1 MFQVGQIFPDRRKVG
16 NGSRY
21 GYPVVLVGVSNMS
34 LEAMLGL
41 GDAHDSQAVTDGSM
55 TMTRHD
61 LIEASRQLAGQL
73 QATVDPTARV
83 GITAS
88 SGVRGVV
95 DVLGCLLSARS
106 TALLPT
112 DGLGGNQPLEI
123 AQAAHCQAVVN
134 RGAVEV
140 VPLVSDKLECL
151 TSYGLESADSPE
163 RLVLF
168 TSGTT
173 SLPKGVRLSEANLL
187 AHLTAMLRTAVRWGP
202 GDRVGQTLTMSHSFG
217 LSMALLALATR
228 TPLVMLPDGVPGRRL
243 AEAMDANR
251 VTVYA
256 CVPYFLRLMATRGID
271 LGGSAAR
278 NLKHLYLA
286 GGGVSD
292 ADLVQLL
299 PNYSGE
305 TYLMYGLTEAT
316 ARVAVRRG
324 KDGAPSN
331 SVGLPLP
338 GIHVR
343 IVGPD
348 GQPLPTGETGRV
360 QVFSPTL
367 MIGYLG
373 DAPRLP
379 GDPLTT
385 TDLGH
390 VDTAG
395 NLYIT
400 GREAEMMN
408 FRGNRVS
415 LLAIE
420 AQVDGIDGVLK
431 CRLRPDSREEDA
443 PAELLII
450 AEPGA
455 DQKPIRM
462 AALRTVVPKGLVR
475 QITFVDELPTTRSGK
490 AIRR

>member
-1 MFQVGQIFPDRRKVG
+1 
-16 NGSRY
+16 
-21 GYPVVLVGVSNMS
+21 MS
-34 LEAMLGL
+34 LELILGL
-41 GDAHDSQAVTDGSM
+41 GNSPDLEAVTDGW
-55 TMTRHD
+55 TTLTRRD
-61 LIEASRQLAGQL
+61 LVAASRQLAGRL
-73 QATVDPTARV
+73 EATVDPTARV
-83 GITAS
+83 GVS
-88 SGVRGVV
+88 SSVGVQGLV
-95 DVLGCLLSARS
+95 DVLGCLLSNRS

-112 DGLGGNQPLEI
+112 DGLGSEQPREV
-123 AQAAHCQAVVN
+123 ATAARCQAVVSN
-134 RGAVEV
+134 GAVNGV
-140 VPLVSDKLECL
+140 HPVGDKEKEFA
-151 TSYGLESADSPE
+151 THGLGPGDSPE

-187 AHLTAMLRTAVRWGP
+187 AHLTAMLRTAVPWES
-202 GDRVGQTLTMSHSFG
+202 GDRVGQTLTLSHSFG

-228 TPLVMLPDGVPGRRL
+228 TPLVMLPDGAPGRRL
-243 AEAMDANR
+243 AEAMDANG

-271 LGGSAAR
+271 LGGSAGR
-278 NLKHLYLA
+278 SLKHLYLA

-292 ADLVQLL
+292 ADLAALL
-299 PNYSGE
+299 PNYTGE

-324 KDGAPSN
+324 SDGAPSN

-343 IVGPD
+343 IVGSD
-348 GQPLPTGETGRV
+348 GEPLPVGETGRV

-367 MIGYLG
+367 MIGYVG
-373 DAPRLP
+373 DEPRRP
-379 GDPLTT
+379 GDPITT

-390 VDTAG
+390 LDTAG

-415 LLAIE
+415 LPAVE
-420 AQVDGIDGVLK
+420 ALIDDIDGVLQS
-431 CRLRPDSREEDA
+431 RLRPDSREEDA
-443 PAELLII
+443 PAELLIV

-455 DQKPIRM
+455 EQKPIRM
-462 AALRTVVPKGLVR
+462 SVLRTVVPKGLVR
-475 QITFVDELPTTRSGK
+475 QITFVDHLPTTRSGK
-490 AIRR
+490 AIRH

>member
-1 MFQVGQIFPDRRKVG
+1 
-16 NGSRY
+16 
-21 GYPVVLVGVSNMS
+21 MS
-34 LEAMLGL
+34 LEDMLGV
-41 GDAHDSQAVTDGSM
+41 GDSPDREAVTDGTTTLNRRDLM
-55 TMTRHD
+55 GAARH
-61 LIEASRQLAGQL
+61 LAGRL
-73 QATVDPTARV
+73 RSTVEPTARV
-83 GITAS
+83 GVTS
-88 SGVRGVV
+88 VGVQGLV
-95 DVLGCLLSARS
+95 DVLGCLLSNRS

-112 DGLGGNQPLEI
+112 DGLGSEQPLDV
-123 AQAAHCQAVVN
+123 AQAAHCQA
-134 RGAVEV
+134 
-140 VPLVSDKLECL
+140 LVSQGAIEVLSLVRDDVGRFTTDGL
-151 TSYGLESADSPE
+151 TPDDSPE

-187 AHLTAMLRTAVRWGP
+187 AHLTAMLRTAVPWES
-202 GDRVGQTLTMSHSFG
+202 GDRMGQTLTMSHSFG

-228 TPLVMLPDGVPGRRL
+228 TPLVMLPDGAPGRRL
-243 AEAMDANR
+243 AEAMDANG

-271 LGGSAAR
+271 LGGNAAR
-278 NLKHLYLA
+278 GLKHLYLA

-292 ADLVQLL
+292 TDLAALL
-299 PNYSGE
+299 PNYAGE

-324 KDGAPSN
+324 RDGAPSN

-343 IVGPD
+343 IVGPE
-348 GQPLPTGETGRV
+348 GEPLAVGETGRV

-367 MIGYLG
+367 MIGYVG
-373 DAPRLP
+373 NEPRKP
-379 GDPLTT
+379 GDPITT

-390 VDTAG
+390 LDTAG

-400 GREAEMMN
+400 GRQAEMMN

-415 LLAIE
+415 LPAVE
-420 AQVDGIDGVLK
+420 ALIDGIDGVRQS
-431 CRLRPDSREEDA
+431 RLRPDSREEDT
-443 PAELLII
+443 PAELLIV

-455 DQKPIRM
+455 EQKPIRM
-462 AALRTVVPKGLVR
+462 AVLRTVVPKGLVR
-475 QITFVDELPTTRSGK
+475 QITFVDHLPTTRSGK

>member
-1 MFQVGQIFPDRRKVG
+1 
-16 NGSRY
+16 
-21 GYPVVLVGVSNMS
+21 MS
-34 LEAMLGL
+34 LTKALGIGADGTMEAV
-41 GDAHDSQAVTDGSM
+41 SDGVEVL
-55 TMTRHD
+55 TREE
-61 LIEASRQLAGQL
+61 LFFTAGQL
-73 QATVDPTARV
+73 ANQIESEVAPDARV
-83 GITAS
+83 GVMASTGVQNVIT
-88 SGVRGVV
+88 
-95 DVLGCLLSARS
+95 VLGGLLSKRS
-106 TALLPT
+106 TALLPN
-112 DGLGGNQPLEI
+112 DGLGSENPHQV
-123 AQAAHCQAVVN
+123 AMAAHCQAIVTT
-134 RGAVEV
+134 GGLDD
-140 VPLVSDKLECL
+140 VPLVDTRVEEL
-151 TSYGLESADSPE
+151 TTFGLSPGDSPE

-187 AHLTAMLRTAVRWGP
+187 AHLTAMLRTAVPWGP
-202 GDRVGQTLTMSHSFG
+202 SDRVGQTLTMSHSFG

-228 TPLVMLPDGVPGRRL
+228 TPLVMLPDGAPGRRL
-243 AEAMDANR
+243 AEAMDANG

-271 LGGSAAR
+271 LGGSAALS
-278 NLKHLYLA
+278 LKHLYLA

-292 ADLVQLL
+292 ADLAALL
-299 PNYSGE
+299 PNYAGE

-324 KDGAPSN
+324 RDCAPSN

-343 IVGPD
+343 IVGPEGEHLAA
-348 GQPLPTGETGRV
+348 GQTGRV

-373 DAPRLP
+373 DEPRRP
-379 GDPLTT
+379 GDPITT

-390 VDTAG
+390 LDPAG

-415 LLAIE
+415 LPAVE
-420 AQVDGIDGVLK
+420 ALIDGIDGVLQS
-431 CRLRPDSREEDA
+431 RLRPDSREEDA
-443 PAELLII
+443 PAELLIV

-455 DQKPIRM
+455 EQKPIRM
-462 AALRTVVPKGLVR
+462 AVLRTVAPKGLVR
-475 QITFVDELPTTRSGK
+475 QITFVDHLPTTRSGK